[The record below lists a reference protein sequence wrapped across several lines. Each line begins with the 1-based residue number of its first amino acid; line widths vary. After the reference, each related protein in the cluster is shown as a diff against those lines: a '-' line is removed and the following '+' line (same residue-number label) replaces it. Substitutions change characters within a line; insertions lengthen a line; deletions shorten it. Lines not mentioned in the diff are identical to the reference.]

1 MRIKV
6 LKFGGSSFLDLE
18 DYRRIAGYLKERLA
32 NDAEKIVI
40 VASAMA
46 GLTERLRGLAQGLN
60 PAPSAEASDALLP
73 LADALGAGL
82 LRVAAEQRGLRT
94 TSLNGFQLGVVTDDN
109 FMRARV
115 LRVEPAP
122 LRQALETADV
132 VVVPGGQAVD
142 ARGRPTMLG
151 KNSSDLTA
159 VLAAAALEQH
169 ECEIYSDV
177 CGVYSSDPNLIH
189 GTHLIERLSYDGLI
203 DLSQS
208 GAKVMHYGAVATAK
222 RHGVRIVCRL
232 NREDYRVGTV
242 IGDGPDPRA
251 VIVDARSIVLELETP
266 ELLQRAKDLLR
277 AAEVPLV
284 ELAGEGP
291 SRLAVTCGFFDPVR
305 FLSER
310 GILSAPLD
318 VHLVSSFEPGA
329 APRREL
335 VGKFSAVALGQ
346 ALHDRMYPA
355 PPTRTEPVASVP
367 KASELAERLL
377 SPSGPGGRA

>member
-6 LKFGGSSFLDLE
+6 LKFGGSSFLDLA
-18 DYRRIAGYLKERLA
+18 DYRRIAGFLEDRLA
-32 NDAEKIVI
+32 SDAEKIII

-60 PAPSAEASDALLP
+60 PSLSAETSDALLP
-73 LADALGAGL
+73 LADTLGAGL
-82 LRVAAEQRGLRT
+82 LRAAAEQAGLRT

-115 LRVEPAP
+115 LRVDPAP

-159 VLAAAALEQH
+159 VLAAAALDLH

-177 CGVYSSDPNLIH
+177 CGVYSSDPNLIR
-189 GTHLIERLSYDGLI
+189 GTHLIERISYDGLI
-203 DLSQS
+203 HLSQS

-251 VIVDARSIVLELETP
+251 VIVDARSIILELETP
-266 ELLQRAKDLLR
+266 GLHQRAKELLR

-284 ELAGEGP
+284 ELESEGP
-291 SRLAVTCGFFDPVR
+291 HRLAVTCGFFDPVR

-310 GILSAPLD
+310 GILAASQELN
-318 VHLVSSFEPGA
+318 LVSSFEPGTPA
-329 APRREL
+329 RRDVVNKL
-335 VGKFSAVALGQ
+335 SAVSLGQ
-346 ALHDRMYPA
+346 ALHDRMYPTPPATAGQPA
-355 PPTRTEPVASVP
+355 PVP
-367 KASELAERLL
+367 KASELAEKILPL
-377 SPSGPGGRA
+377 APGGRA